1 MRGNEDNIY
10 CADSGL
16 LDFFHSDAVYGS
28 HPDTNYGV
36 SSVQEFFAIICS
48 LFIASAPIYCGIALG
63 MSVFLRRKGRS
74 LAGFI
79 VHFAGFVS
87 LLLSF
92 SFYNIRK
99 SGSLTEI

>member
-1 MRGNEDNIY
+1 MKTTFIALIPV
-10 CADSGL
+10 CSIFSIL
-16 LDFFHSDAVYGS
+16 MLFMAVIT
-28 HPDTNYGV
+28 DTNYGA
-36 SSVQEFFAIICS
+36 SSVQEFFAVICS
-48 LFIASAPIYCGIALG
+48 LFIASVPIYCGIALG

>member
-1 MRGNEDNIY
+1 MKTTFI
-10 CADSGL
+10 ALIS
-16 LDFFHSDAVYGS
+16 VYSIFSILMLFMAGIT
-28 HPDTNYGV
+28 DTNYGA
-36 SSVQEFFAIICS
+36 SSVQEFFAVICS

>member
-1 MRGNEDNIY
+1 MKTTFIALIPVY
-10 CADSGL
+10 SIFSIL
-16 LDFFHSDAVYGS
+16 MLFMAVIT
-28 HPDTNYGV
+28 DTNYGA
-36 SSVQEFFAIICS
+36 SSVQEFFAVICS
-48 LFIASAPIYCGIALG
+48 LFIASVPIYCGIALG